1 MMDLKKFHPWL
12 VKKIKSLKLFDKKEK
27 LSKGLSLKQTQELL
41 VKTNQDYLKLQ
52 RRLNDAQVQF
62 ERLKL
67 IVDNTPCTISWIN
80 DRLEYEGINE
90 TLLRLTGQKREEYL
104 GKPIG
109 FQTKDNYFHRFA
121 KELFS
126 SDENTLQK
134 ELASTFGAEKKHF
147 WVVGSKYSEGK
158 GAVIIG
164 VETTALKKTEEKLK
178 QVEHLIDI
186 DDLTG
191 LYNMRSMYEKL
202 ETELVRGQRFHHS
215 TAVVM
220 IDMDH
225 FKTVNDSNDHLFG
238 SFVLT
243 EIGRMLKQSVRQVD
257 FAARYGG
264 DEFMIVLPQA
274 DQKGVEAFCE
284 RVRKKIEEH
293 LFKNE
298 HYEIKLTASFGYAL
312 SNPGVGDLS
321 SKSLIRVADFALYNA
336 KRGGRNRVSGIAQKD
351 QPEKFDPNYK
361 INY

>member
-1 MMDLKKFHPWL
+1 MDIKKFHPWL
-12 VKKIKSLKLFDKKEK
+12 ARTINKLKLLDKQGK
-27 LSKGLSLKQTQELL
+27 LKKALSLKQTQELL
-41 VKTNQDYLKLQ
+41 VKTNQEYLKLQ
-52 RRLNDAQVQF
+52 RRLSDAQVQF
-62 ERLKL
+62 ERLKV

-90 TLLRLTGQKREEYL
+90 TLLRLTGQKREEYI
-104 GKPIG
+104 GKSIG

-121 KELFS
+121 NELFS
-126 SDENTLQK
+126 SKEKSLQK
-134 ELASTFGAEKKHF
+134 ELASSIGADTKYF

-164 VETTALKKTEEKLK
+164 VETTELRQAEQKLK
-178 QVEHLIDI
+178 VAEHLIDI

-202 ETELVRGQRFHHS
+202 EAELVRGQRFNHS

-225 FKTVNDSNDHLFG
+225 FKSVNDSNDHLFG
-238 SFVLT
+238 SYVLT
-243 EIGRMLKQSVRQVD
+243 EMGRMLKKMVREVD

-264 DEFMIVLPQA
+264 DEFMIVLPQT

-284 RVRKKIEEH
+284 RIRGKIEEH
-293 LFKNE
+293 VFKNE
-298 HYEIKLTASFGYAL
+298 HYKIQLTASFGYAL
-312 SNPGVGDLS
+312 CNPGAKELS

-336 KRGGRNRVSGIAQKD
+336 KRGGRNRVSGITQSE
-351 QPEKFDPNYK
+351 QPEKFDANYR
-361 INY
+361 ITY